1 METVVHEIADNIF
14 RLSTYVPPADFTFNQ
29 YLIRAGQPLLF
40 HTGPR
45 AMFPLIS
52 EAMTKVMPVAK
63 LRWIAFG
70 HHESDE
76 SGSMNQWLAAAPQS
90 QVVAGEIGCMISLND
105 LCDRPPQ
112 VAKDGASIDLGGKRV
127 RYLATPHV
135 PHGWDSGVIFEEK
148 TQTLLCGDL
157 FTAVGKHAPRI
168 DSDIVGPALA
178 AEDIFRATCLTPQ
191 TPPTIRKLGE
201 LKPATLALMHGSAF
215 DGNCVAALSALAD
228 GYAHRVEKAF

>member
-14 RLSTYVPPADFTFNQ
+14 RLSTYVPPANFTFNQ
-29 YLIRAGQPLLF
+29 YLIRADQPMLF

-52 EAMTKVMPVAK
+52 EAMTHVMPVAK

-76 SGSMNQWLAAAPQS
+76 SGSMNEWLAAAPQS
-90 QVVAGEIGCMISLND
+90 QVVAGEVGCMVSLND

-112 VAKDGASIDLGGKRV
+112 AAKDGASIDLGGKRV

-135 PHGWDSGVIFEEK
+135 PHGWDAGVIFEEK

-157 FTAVGKHAPRI
+157 FTAVGKHQPRTS
-168 DSDIVGPALA
+168 SDIVDPALA
-178 AEDIFRATCLTPQ
+178 AEDIFRATALTPQ
-191 TPPTIRKLGE
+191 TAPTIRKLSE
-201 LKPATLALMHGSAF
+201 LEPKTLALMHGSAF
-215 DGNCVAALSALAD
+215 DGACVAALGSLAD
-228 GYAHRVEKAF
+228 GYAQRFERAG